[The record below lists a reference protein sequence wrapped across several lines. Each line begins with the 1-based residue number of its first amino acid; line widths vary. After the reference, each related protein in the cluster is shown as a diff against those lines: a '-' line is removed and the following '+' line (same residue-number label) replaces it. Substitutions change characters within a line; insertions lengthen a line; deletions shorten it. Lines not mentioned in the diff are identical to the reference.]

1 MSKVDPQINELAPQ
15 IWQEIEKS
23 KHILLHLHVNPDG
36 DSIGSAL
43 GLAHALRGV
52 GKKVTVI
59 RGDSIVSEA
68 FKKVPGINQVVPKNF
83 FEVDLSEFDL
93 FIALDTGAL
102 NRISKIQEVVFP
114 PHLRVVVIDHHGSNP
129 GYGQINLILP
139 QYSSVSEM
147 LYRLLN
153 EWKIEIGSE
162 TAACLFLGMYTDT
175 GGFRYAATTGD
186 TMRAAAD
193 LRDRSQLITPILAEL
208 DNNLSAAELK
218 LDGLAFSKSETV
230 GKLAMTLVSYQDLQ
244 TAGIADVYIETGHI
258 AHKLKAVVGHEVGIC
273 AIESRPNEIKLS
285 ARKRDGTPYD
295 LSAIMSSLG
304 GGGGHAAAAGAAIS
318 ATVAEARERVIVAV
332 RELYPD
338 LLN

>member
-1 MSKVDPQINELAPQ
+1 MIDPQIKELAPQ
-15 IWQEIEKS
+15 IWKEIEKA

-36 DSIGSAL
+36 DSVGSAL
-43 GLAHALRGV
+43 GLYHALISI

-59 RGDSIVSEA
+59 RGDSSVSEA
-68 FKKVPGINQVVPKNF
+68 FKKVPGINQIVPKNF

-93 FIALDTGAL
+93 FIVLDSGAL
-102 NRISKIQEVVFP
+102 NRISKIKEVVFP
-114 PHLRVVVIDHHGSNP
+114 PHLRVVAIDHHSSNP
-129 GYGQINLILP
+129 GYGQLNLILP
-139 QYSSVSEM
+139 HYSSVSEM
-147 LYRLLN
+147 LYDLLG
-153 EWKIEIGSE
+153 EWKVEIDPE
-162 TAACLFLGMYTDT
+162 AATCLFLGMYTDT
-175 GGFRYAATTGD
+175 GGFRYAATTGN

-193 LRDRSQLITPILAEL
+193 LRDRSQLITSVLAEL

-218 LDGLAFSKSETV
+218 LDALAFSKSETV

-258 AHKLKAVVGHEVGIC
+258 AHKLKAVVGYEVGIC
-273 AIESRPNEIKLS
+273 AIESKPNEIKLS

-295 LSAIMSSLG
+295 LSVIMSRLG
-304 GGGGHAAAAGAAIS
+304 GGGGHAVAAGATVT
-318 ATVAEARERVIVAV
+318 ATVAEARERVIATV